1 MARETRR
8 KNWDTVTNS
17 RRDVRKIPSCL
28 TFQKILGPGWMGT
41 VVARRADQLHR
52 VLRMWL

>member
-17 RRDVRKIPSCL
+17 RRDVRKSPSCL

-41 VVARRADQLHR
+41 VVARRAAQLHR
-52 VLRMWL
+52 VLRMGL